1 MTTPLAMSVIILAPD
16 DYATIRQTLA
26 SLAAQTVVANLE
38 LIIVAPSK
46 AAIQLPTEAGA
57 FGAVAIVEVGKII
70 STPVA
75 RIAGARTA
83 RAPLVAF
90 VEDHAIYDP
99 QWAEALIDA
108 HRQGHAVVGGVF
120 GNANPASLVS
130 WANLLTEYGEWM
142 KPAARTMH
150 HLPGH
155 NSSYK
160 KEILLAYGSDLEAK
174 FVFESVLHWELLE
187 RGYTL
192 FLEPRAKVYHLNYSR
207 IAPTLQLRF
216 YSGAVFAGAR
226 SRHWSIFK
234 RLAFA
239 AGAPLIPLVRF
250 VRTLRNL
257 RGASIPGGVMP
268 RVLPWL
274 VLFLIFDAVG
284 EMVGYARRV
293 DDFVYKLSAM
303 EYRRERYLTEKDR
316 QAWLAGSL
324 VRALVSL

>member
-1 MTTPLAMSVIILAPD
+1 MSVIILTPD
-16 DYATIRQTLA
+16 EYATIRQTVA
-26 SLAAQTVVANLE
+26 SLAAQTVAAHLE
-38 LIIVAPSK
+38 LIIVAPSQ
-46 AAIQLPTEAGA
+46 AAIKLPAETGA
-57 FGAVAIVEVGKII
+57 FGEVTIVEVGAII
-70 STPVA
+70 STPAA
-75 RIAGARTA
+75 RIAGARAA

-90 VEDHAIYDP
+90 VEDHALYNP
-99 QWAEALIDA
+99 HWAEALIDA
-108 HRQGHAVVGGVF
+108 HRQGHAVVGGMF

-142 KPAARTMH
+142 KPPARTMH

-160 KEILLAYGSDLEAK
+160 KEILLAYGSELEAK
-174 FVFESVLHWELLE
+174 FVFESVLHWDLLK

-192 FLEPRAKVYHLNYSR
+192 FFEPRAKIYHLNYSR
-207 IAPTLQLRF
+207 VTPTIQLRF

-239 AGAPLIPLVRF
+239 AGAPLIPFVRF
-250 VRTLRNL
+250 VRILRHL
-257 RGASIPGGVMP
+257 RGAPIPGGVMP
-268 RVLPWL
+268 RVLPWML
-274 VLFLIFDAVG
+274 LFLIFDAAG

-316 QAWLAGSL
+316 QAWFAGSL
-324 VRALVSL
+324 ARDLVSV

>member
-1 MTTPLAMSVIILAPD
+1 MTTSLAMSVIILAPD
-16 DYATIRQTLA
+16 DYAAIRQTIANLIA
-26 SLAAQTVVANLE
+26 QTAAAQLE
-38 LIIVAPSK
+38 LIIVAPSQ
-46 AAIQLPTEAGA
+46 AAIQLPAETGA

-70 STPVA
+70 STPAA
-75 RIAGARTA
+75 RIAGAKVA

-99 QWAEALIDA
+99 YWAEALIDA
-108 HRQGHAVVGGVF
+108 HRQGHAVVGGMF

-142 KPAARTMH
+142 NPVARTMP

-160 KEILLAYGSDLEAK
+160 KEILLSYGSELEAK
-174 FVFESVLHWELLE
+174 FVFESVLHWDLLK

-192 FLEPRAKVYHLNYSR
+192 FFEPRAKIYHVNYSR
-207 IAPTLQLRF
+207 VTPTLQLRF
-216 YSGAVFAGAR
+216 YSGAVFASAR
-226 SRHWSIFK
+226 SRHWSMFK
-234 RLAFA
+234 RLAFV

-250 VRTLRNL
+250 IRTLRNL
-257 RGASIPGGVMP
+257 RGASIPGWVMP
-268 RVLPWL
+268 RVLPWML
-274 VLFLIFDAVG
+274 LFLIFDAMG
-284 EMVGYARRV
+284 ELVGYARHV
-293 DDFVYKLSAM
+293 DDFVYKFSAM

-324 VRALVSL
+324 ARALVSL